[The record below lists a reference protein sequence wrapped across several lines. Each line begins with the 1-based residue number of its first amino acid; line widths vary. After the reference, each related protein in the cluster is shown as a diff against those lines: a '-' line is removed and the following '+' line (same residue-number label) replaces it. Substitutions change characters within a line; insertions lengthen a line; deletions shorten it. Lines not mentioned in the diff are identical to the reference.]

1 MTVQFDWAPPRRPRA
16 GPMATRIVPPFDVD
30 AAWERV
36 VRRVIAG
43 LVIVAAF
50 LFGVAVGIIW

>member
-1 MTVQFDWAPPRRPRA
+1 MTVQFDWAAPRRPHPA
-16 GPMATRIVPPFDVD
+16 PMATRIVPPFDVD
-30 AAWERV
+30 AALERV